1 MRRSIEL
8 SEDECK
14 ENVQNFY
21 SYFEDYYKFEDFLKI
36 YLYNHHINYLN
47 VV

>member
-14 ENVQNFY
+14 ENIQKFY
-21 SYFEDYYKFEDFLKI
+21 SKQTDGKFKVEFR
-36 YLYNHHINYLN
+36 
-47 VV
+47 